1 MVAVAIDTTT
11 VGTKISIS
19 TVVVI
24 VAAVTRSDPE
34 TIAVMVIAVRRKL
47 GTVYIP
53 SIDFNKKQQL

>member
-1 MVAVAIDTTT
+1 MVAAAIDTTT

-53 SIDFNKKQQL
+53 LIDFNKKQQL